1 MAAPPQGL
9 QLFVSGHTPV
19 GNRDTDCALV
29 CQSEDVMRARAASS
43 RIFAF
48 EPEHIQA
55 MYKAFDAVCARL
67 QLPADMEDGVMELIS
82 AKIVEIAVAGE
93 KDADRLTAR
102 VLAEFG
108 IENDG
113 SLWRH

>member
-1 MAAPPQGL
+1 
-9 QLFVSGHTPV
+9 
-19 GNRDTDCALV
+19 
-29 CQSEDVMRARAASS
+29 MRARAASS
-43 RIFAF
+43 RTFAF

-67 QLPADMEDGVMELIS
+67 QLSTDMGDGVFELVS

-113 SLWRH
+113 SLWPH

>member
-1 MAAPPQGL
+1 
-9 QLFVSGHTPV
+9 
-19 GNRDTDCALV
+19 
-29 CQSEDVMRARAASS
+29 MRARAASS
-43 RIFAF
+43 RTFAF

-55 MYKAFDAVCARL
+55 MHRDFDAVCAKL
-67 QLPADMEDGVMELIS
+67 QLSTGTGDRVTEL
-82 AKIVEIAVAGE
+82 VAVRIIELAMAGE
-93 KDADRLTAR
+93 KDGDRLTAR